1 MIGPSLAIGFYS
13 NASSSTLPTMYWP
26 GNSPRACSIEGQ
38 CPDWRRIWRGRVLV
52 APRPPEEDG
61 DEDIGFVEV
70 SVVVSEAAVIS
81 REDHQGIVEEARSS
95 QCCHHPAHIAVSCL
109 GGGGERGKL
118 ERCFR

>member
-1 MIGPSLAIGFYS
+1 MQHRGGNVPIGDVSGEGV
-13 NASSSTLPTMYWP
+13 SSSH
-26 GNSPRACSIEGQ
+26 
-38 CPDWRRIWRGRVLV
+38 
-52 APRPPEEDG
+52 PRPPEEDG

-109 GGGGERGKL
+109 GGRGGRERKTRAL
-118 ERCFR
+118 F